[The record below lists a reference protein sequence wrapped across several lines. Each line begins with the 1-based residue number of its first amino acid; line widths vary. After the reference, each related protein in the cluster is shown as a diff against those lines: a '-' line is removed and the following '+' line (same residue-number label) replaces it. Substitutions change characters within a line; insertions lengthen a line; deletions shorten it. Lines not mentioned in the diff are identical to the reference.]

1 MRDNDDDARTH
12 DTTHGTPHA
21 KPHSINEEW
30 PEPPDPFR
38 GVFDFN
44 PWADNGRD
52 TRTGRTIYPLGPAH
66 VCRQLPDG
74 SYELR
79 PQIAHRLSW
88 WLGGMR
94 LRAGFTQTELAER
107 LKTTQPA
114 IAKWETGR
122 TLITLDRL
130 AQFSDATG
138 FPVALYFDYDG
149 SPRQRAM
156 WL

>member
-1 MRDNDDDARTH
+1 MRDNDDDPS
-12 DTTHGTPHA
+12 PHTRDDDWDD
-21 KPHSINEEW
+21 W

-52 TRTGRTIYPLGPAH
+52 AATGRTLYPLGPLH
-66 VCRQLPDG
+66 VRTPLPDG
-74 SYELR
+74 SYALR

-94 LRAGFTQTELAER
+94 DRAGLTQVELAER
-107 LKTTQPA
+107 LMTTQPA

-138 FPVALYFDYDG
+138 FPVALYFDYGG
-149 SPRQRAM
+149 SQRQRAM

>member
-1 MRDNDDDARTH
+1 MRDNDDDP
-12 DTTHGTPHA
+12 TTHFSTDP
-21 KPHSINEEW
+21 NDDEW

-38 GVFDFN
+38 GVLDVD
-44 PWADNGRD
+44 PWAANGRD
-52 TRTGRTIYPLGPAH
+52 PRTGRTIHPLGPAH

-79 PQIAHRLSW
+79 PQIAHRLAW
-88 WLGGMR
+88 WLSGMR
-94 LRAGFTQTELAER
+94 LRAGFTQTDLAER

-138 FPVALYFDYDG
+138 FPVALYFDYGG
-149 SPRQRAM
+149 SQRHRGM